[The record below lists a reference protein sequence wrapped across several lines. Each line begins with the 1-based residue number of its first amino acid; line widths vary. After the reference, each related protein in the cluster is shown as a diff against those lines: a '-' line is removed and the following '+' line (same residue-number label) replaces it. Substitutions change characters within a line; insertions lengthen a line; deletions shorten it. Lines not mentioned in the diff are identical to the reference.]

1 MTQLDESAGTAHSG
15 PAGSTEQSV
24 EAKSG
29 ASVEVVEVKALVEAI
44 VRALVDHPEDVVVN
58 EIEGTHSCVLEL
70 SVAPDDVGKVIGKKG
85 IHADAIRRIVHAVGG
100 KTKKR
105 YVLEILENP

>member
-1 MTQLDESAGTAHSG
+1 MEANSGTSEG
-15 PAGSTEQSV
+15 V
-24 EAKSG
+24 I
-29 ASVEVVEVKALVEAI
+29 EVKALVEAI
-44 VRALVDHPEDVVVN
+44 VRAIVDHPDSVVVT
-58 EIEGTHSCVLEL
+58 EVEGTHSCVLEL

-105 YVLEILENP
+105 YVLEILENR